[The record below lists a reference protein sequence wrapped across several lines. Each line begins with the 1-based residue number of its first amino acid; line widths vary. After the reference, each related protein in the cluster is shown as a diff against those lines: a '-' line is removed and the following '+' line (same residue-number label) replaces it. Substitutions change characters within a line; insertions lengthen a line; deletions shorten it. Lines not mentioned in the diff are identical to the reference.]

1 MSEPTIYPRVE
12 YQMSEAD
19 LAELMKASRPVPMI
33 VVGNSYPEDPQERA
47 NRAWAVLGRKMGFD
61 PMTPRPVEGKGTRFF
76 TAVPCENETQRAERE
91 AKEKEAKRVAR
102 IAELEGQQRAAQAEL
117 DALRSEVTP

>member
-1 MSEPTIYPRVE
+1 MSARSIYPRVE

-19 LAELMKASRPVPMI
+19 LAELMEAFRPVPMI

-61 PMTPRPVEGKGTRFF
+61 PMTPLPVDGKGSRFF

-102 IAELEGQQRAAQAEL
+102 IAKLEGQQRATQAEL